1 MVTRWACFILSWLKE
16 VDVTI
21 QPGQKLTTTTQILLT
36 IAGFDPSSGA
46 GITADLKTFAAHG
59 VFGISCATA
68 LTVQSTRGVR
78 RVAPVDAQL
87 ITATLDCLYEDMP
100 IAGIKIGML
109 GTAAGASAVAEFL
122 SRRAIPQR
130 YVVLDPV
137 LLSSSGA
144 TLLDDAG
151 RRILEERLLTRVGWI
166 TPNLDE
172 LAILLAEQ
180 VAEAGG
186 IPAQAARL
194 QQMAARVGNR
204 GLSIV
209 VTGGHLEQPSD
220 FFLDGLDAGESHG
233 EWIPGERIET
243 SSTHGT
249 GCAFSSSLVCQL
261 AQGHQG
267 RQAVTHAKAY
277 VTNALRHAYPIGR
290 GRGPL
295 NHLFPF
301 KMDAAMPDLPADR
314 HRQ

>member
-1 MVTRWACFILSWLKE
+1 M
-16 VDVTI
+16 TI
-21 QPGQKLTTTTQILLT
+21 QPGQKLTTQTTQILLT
-36 IAGFDPSSGA
+36 IAGFDPSGGA

-78 RVAPVDAQL
+78 QVASVDAHL

-122 SRRAIPQR
+122 SRQAIPQR

-137 LLSSSGA
+137 LRSSSGA
-144 TLLDDAG
+144 ALLDDAG
-151 RRILEERLLTRVGWI
+151 RRIVEESLLPRVGWI

-172 LAILLAEQ
+172 LAILLGEQ

-220 FFLDGLDAGESHG
+220 FFLGCLDAGDSHG

-261 AQGHQG
+261 VQGHQG
-267 RQAVTHAKAY
+267 QQAVTHAKAY
-277 VTNALRHAYPIGR
+277 VTNALRHAYPIGS

-301 KMDAAMPDLPADR
+301 KS
-314 HRQ
+314 HYTKH